1 MADCNYAIEGW
12 EWDIILESHDT
23 GLIPVHGENLFT
35 PQPSIIT
42 SVTMPEE
49 PVSSL
54 ITSNLPRSQ
63 SINTNNNFIS
73 AKLKDWETNSS
84 SPTTLNMGNTSES
97 SLESSVYNYNHEHS
111 ETILD
116 NIHHDVSIKKKKKR
130 DIRLE
135 CPNFLAGRIPCACPE
150 LDALFAA
157 DLDTEENAKKKL
169 KIGARCQVPVCNED
183 ISHLKSYHRRHRVC
197 LRCANS
203 PKVILKDLPHR
214 YCQQCGMLVY
224 Y

>member
-12 EWDIILESHDT
+12 EWDIILASHDT
-23 GLIPVHGENLFT
+23 GLIPVHGENLFI
-35 PQPSIIT
+35 PHPSI
-42 SVTMPEE
+42 EE
-49 PVSSL
+49 PVSNL
-54 ITSNLPRSQ
+54 IASNLPRSQ
-63 SINTNNNFIS
+63 SINTTSNFIS
-73 AKLKDWETNSS
+73 AKLKDWETGSS
-84 SPTTLNMGNTSES
+84 SPSALNMGNTSES

-116 NIHHDVSIKKKKKR
+116 NILHDVSIKKKKKR
-130 DIRLE
+130 EIRLE
-135 CPNFLAGRIPCACPE
+135 CPNFLAGIIPCACPE

-157 DLDTEENAKKKL
+157 DLEVEENAKKKL
-169 KIGARCQVPVCNED
+169 KIGARCQVPICDVD

-214 YCQQCGMLVY
+214 YCQQCGMLVHY
-224 Y
+224 